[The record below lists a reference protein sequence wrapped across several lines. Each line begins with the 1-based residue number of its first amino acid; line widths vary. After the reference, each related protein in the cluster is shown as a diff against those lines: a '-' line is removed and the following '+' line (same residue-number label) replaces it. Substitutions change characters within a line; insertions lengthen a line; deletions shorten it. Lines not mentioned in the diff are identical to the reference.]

1 MNIAVLGTGMVG
13 RAIAGRLAELGHT
26 VAIGTRDPKATL
38 ARTEPDGMGTP
49 PYAQWQAENKNV
61 SLLPYAEVARNAELV
76 VNATSGVGSLDALQ
90 AVGAANLDGKVILDI
105 ANPLDFSAG
114 FPPTLSVSNTDSLAE
129 QIQRAFPSA
138 RVVKSLNTMRCTV
151 MVNPKLL
158 AEDTEVFVA
167 GEDAAAKDTVK
178 SLLRQIGWKD
188 ANITDIGGVRAAR
201 GTEMFLPLWLS
212 LMQAN
217 GTGDFNIR
225 IVRA

>member
-13 RAIAGRLAELGHT
+13 RAIAARFAELGHQ
-26 VAIGTRDPKATL
+26 VAIGTRDPQATF

-49 PYAQWQAENKNV
+49 PFSQWAAEHTNV
-61 SLLPYAEVARNAELV
+61 PLKPYAEVAQGADLV
-76 VNATSGVGSLDALQ
+76 VNATSGEGSMPALQ
-90 AVGAANLDGKVILDI
+90 AVGAANLNGKVILDI

-114 FPPTLSVSNTDSLAE
+114 FPPTLFVSNTDSLAE

-138 RVVKSLNTMRCTV
+138 RVVKSLNTMNCLV
-151 MVNPKLL
+151 MVNPQRFS
-158 AEDTEVFVA
+158 EEHDVFVA
-167 GEDAAAKDTVK
+167 GEDAAAKETVK
-178 SLLRQIGWKD
+178 SLLRDIGWKD
-188 ANITDIGGVRAAR
+188 SRITDLGGLRAAR

-225 IVRA
+225 IVRK

>member
-13 RAIAGRLAELGHT
+13 RAIAARLAELGHT
-26 VAIGTRDPKATL
+26 VAIGTRDPQATL
-38 ARTEPDGMGTP
+38 ARTEPDAMGTP

-61 SLLPYAEVARNAELV
+61 PLQPYAQVAKNAELV
-76 VNATSGVGSLDALQ
+76 VNAPSGDGSLDALR
-90 AVGAANLDGKVILDI
+90 AVGAANLDGKVILDV

-138 RVVKSLNTMRCTV
+138 RVVKSLNTMRCSV
-151 MVNPKLL
+151 MVNPQLL
-158 AEDTEVFVA
+158 AEASDVFVA
-167 GEDAAAKDTVK
+167 GEDAAAKETVK

-217 GTGDFNIR
+217 GTGDFNIK